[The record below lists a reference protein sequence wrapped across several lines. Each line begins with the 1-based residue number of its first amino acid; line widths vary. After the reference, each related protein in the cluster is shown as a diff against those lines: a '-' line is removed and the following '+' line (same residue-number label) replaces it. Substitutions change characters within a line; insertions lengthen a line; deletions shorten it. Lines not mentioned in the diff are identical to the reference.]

1 MVGGKMLRIAVY
13 DRYDKKWWSDPY
25 PRVLANVDSHY
36 VDFLVRR
43 GKIGYGKHY
52 SRAVLRISLPD
63 CTHLYY
69 HNSKQIT
76 CKQADRLFD
85 TTPDELYEVF

>member
-1 MVGGKMLRIAVY
+1 MIRIAVY
-13 DRYDKKWWSDPY
+13 DRYDKKWWCNSYTLTRPNLDY
-25 PRVLANVDSHY
+25 I
-36 VDFLVRR
+36 DFLVRR

-69 HNSKQIT
+69 HNSQQIT
-76 CKQADRLFD
+76 CEQADRLFD
-85 TTPDELYEVF
+85 TTPDELYEVI